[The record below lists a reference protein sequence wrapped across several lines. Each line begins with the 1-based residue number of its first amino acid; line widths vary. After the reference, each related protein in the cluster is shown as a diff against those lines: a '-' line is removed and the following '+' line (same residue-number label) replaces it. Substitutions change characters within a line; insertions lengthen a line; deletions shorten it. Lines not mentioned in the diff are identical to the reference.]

1 MILIAKVIEERS
13 LRGRL
18 KIYRDRVHAAKILA
32 DAIEG
37 LVDEDT
43 CLAAIP
49 NGGVPI
55 GTTLAGILGIDLGL
69 MIVARLLIPWEERRG
84 FGALSFDGVVEINW
98 ENVKRFNITQVV
110 IEEQLRSARNKID
123 EMLKRF
129 GMRIAD
135 ITHYKTMILV
145 DDGIAS
151 GYTMLASIK
160 SIKKRWSGKIIVAVP
175 TGFKDGINLLK
186 DIADIILC
194 PNVKSTI
201 HIRDAYIEFPKLD
214 FNQTEKIL
222 REFRESFPA
231 RFIGCI

>member
-1 MILIAKVIEERS
+1 LAAKIIERTS
-13 LRGRL
+13 LRDRL
-18 KIYRDRVHAAKILA
+18 KVYRDRVHAAKILA
-32 DAIEG
+32 NMIKD
-37 LVDEDT
+37 LVDEST

-49 NGGVPI
+49 NGGIPVGVTI
-55 GTTLAGILGIDLGL
+55 AETLNVGLGL
-69 MIVARLLIPWEERRG
+69 MIVARLLIPWERMMG
-84 FGALSFDGVVEINW
+84 FGALSFDGVLEINW
-98 ENVKRFNITQVV
+98 ENVKRFNIVREV
-110 IEEQLRSARNKID
+110 IEEQLRSARRKID
-123 EMLKRF
+123 DMLRRF
-129 GMRIAD
+129 EPRVAD
-135 ITHYKTMILV
+135 ISRYKTMILV

-151 GYTMLASIK
+151 GYTMLASIR

-222 REFRESFPA
+222 REFKESFPA